1 MSKKWVSSR
10 SEQKKKDLGLV
21 TTKPP
26 SIITNEDDKV
36 SSNVTERNHFNK
48 SNDNSNNNTN
58 RFNKSNEDDKISS
71 NVTERN
77 HFNKSNDNSNNN
89 TNRFNNSNNYNNTN
103 NNSNN
108 YNNTNNN
115 TNNNSNKYSKTT
127 NNFRDNK
134 SNERRT
140 DNRYGN
146 NDSRKYKVL
155 VRISNVPRD
164 CQVFEIQEQLEQ
176 WGEISNISIK
186 HYDYRGTYDNTCIFI
201 NFRDMDDAKYF
212 KEAHHQTILGNC
224 SIGVDILD
232 KL

>member
-26 SIITNEDDKV
+26 SIITNEDDKI

-89 TNRFNNSNNYNNTN
+89 TNRFNNS
-103 NNSNN
+103 
-108 YNNTNNN
+108 NNN

>member
-26 SIITNEDDKV
+26 SIIT
-36 SSNVTERNHFNK
+36 
-48 SNDNSNNNTN
+48 
-58 RFNKSNEDDKISS
+58 NEDDKISS

-103 NNSNN
+103 NN
-108 YNNTNNN
+108 
-115 TNNNSNKYSKTT
+115 TNNNSNKYSNTT